1 VSATSVETLATAELL
16 QALETDL
23 QVSVLQIKSPEVR
36 AMADMVAYH
45 FGWTEANAS
54 ARGKRVRPLLTMLC
68 CAAAGGNWRHAL
80 PAASAVEL
88 IHNFSL
94 IHDDIQDNSAERR
107 GRATVW
113 KRCGVAQAINTGDAL
128 LVLAHLAAHRLA
140 ALGVPL
146 AATLDVLRLLDE
158 ACLHLTRGQHLDL
171 AFESRAEVNESE
183 YLEMIEG
190 KTAALLSAATTCGAR
205 VAEASEQALDHF
217 RQYGRHLGLAFQ
229 ILDDI
234 LGIWGAPQVTGKPAG
249 DDLRAHKKSLP
260 VLFGTQQ
267 SAAFLELWAAGS
279 DDEAAIREM
288 TAALERAGAL
298 EFARREAEDH
308 TDQALAHLQSA
319 AAEGAAADEL
329 RSLTLRLLQRQR

>member
-1 VSATSVETLATAELL
+1 MNASPTETLASAELL
-16 QALETDL
+16 RALESDL

-45 FGWTEANAS
+45 FGWSEADAS
-54 ARGKRVRPLLTMLC
+54 ARGKRVRPLLTMLS
-68 CAAAGGNWRHAL
+68 CAAAGGDWRRAL

-113 KRCGVAQAINTGDAL
+113 KRWGVAQAINTGDAL
-128 LVLAHLAAHRLA
+128 LVLAHLAAHRLTG
-140 ALGVPL
+140 LGVAP
-146 AATLDVLRLLDE
+146 ATAMTVLRLLDE

-171 AFESRAEVNESE
+171 AFESRAEVSEAE

-190 KTAALLSAATTCGAR
+190 KTAALLSAATTCGAC
-205 VAEASEQALDHF
+205 VAEPAEESLDHF

-234 LGIWGAPQVTGKPAG
+234 LGIWGSPQVTGKPAG

-260 VLFGTQQ
+260 VLFGAQQ
-267 SAAFLELWAAGS
+267 SSAFLELWASGKN
-279 DDEAAIREM
+279 DEPAIRAM
-288 TAALERAGAL
+288 TEALEKAGAL
-298 EFARREAEDH
+298 EFSRREAEDH
-308 TDQALAHLQSA
+308 TDEALSHLQAVAPEGLA
-319 AAEGAAADEL
+319 AGEL
-329 RSLTLRLLQRQR
+329 RGLTLRLLQRQR